1 MTIPILVGGERF
13 LWLLNQF
20 LKEKLGYCACSRLPR
35 SPGLNISRATK
46 HKRFNTPQQW
56 REQQLPQSDLGWE
69 AADFCGFDQDNKM

>member
-1 MTIPILVGGERF
+1 MIPLVVS
-13 LWLLNQF
+13 QF
-20 LKEKLGYCACSRLPR
+20 LEEKLRYCACSHLLR
-35 SPGLNISRATK
+35 SPGLNISWASE